1 MGLEKKEG
9 EKALRA
15 RALSCMVSYFPCSD
29 VMRQL
34 NEQGILSFYEHWQ
47 LASRTPSG
55 SANGRPGIQKLC
67 IYPLLPRF
75 QSATNTQKSSN
86 FFSKKKKTLQLTRP
100 LTCLVVIVVIS
111 RALSTNTSDPMWRY
125 AASMFDVSRIE
136 LQNLR
141 CIGMGVMTEY
151 LWEYM
156 A

>member
-1 MGLEKKEG
+1 MY
-9 EKALRA
+9 
-15 RALSCMVSYFPCSD
+15 LSASSQVSKCHKHTE
-29 VMRQL
+29 VVQ
-34 NEQGILSFYEHWQ
+34 
-47 LASRTPSG
+47 
-55 SANGRPGIQKLC
+55 
-67 IYPLLPRF
+67 
-75 QSATNTQKSSN
+75 
-86 FFSKKKKTLQLTRP
+86 FFFKKKKTLQLTRP